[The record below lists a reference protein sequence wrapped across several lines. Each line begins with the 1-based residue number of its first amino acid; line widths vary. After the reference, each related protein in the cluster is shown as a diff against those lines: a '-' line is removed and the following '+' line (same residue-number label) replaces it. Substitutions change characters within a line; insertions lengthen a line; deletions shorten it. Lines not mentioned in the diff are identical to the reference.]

1 VVIGAGVEERLELMA
16 MTSIPQQHIN
26 ENKLFSV
33 KEQSILSIKKIL
45 HLATAPGAVF
55 LLTIRALAGTL
66 LICLLENLTSINK
79 RCTCEIYI
87 SLIAYMSV

>member
-1 VVIGAGVEERLELMA
+1 MVQHNHWNHQLISLTSEIDERIPS
-16 MTSIPQQHIN
+16 TSNNQY
-26 ENKLFSV
+26 F
-33 KEQSILSIKKIL
+33 ILWFDYKYD
-45 HLATAPGAVF
+45 
-55 LLTIRALAGTL
+55 LTIRALAGTL

>member
-33 KEQSILSIKKIL
+33 PSTSNNQYFIL
-45 HLATAPGAVF
+45 
-55 LLTIRALAGTL
+55 
-66 LICLLENLTSINK
+66 
-79 RCTCEIYI
+79 
-87 SLIAYMSV
+87 